1 MQFFSLTIIL
11 HIILG
16 CITRMVQGRTPT
28 HVNLVKFRKYPQIW
42 ILPNFSVIRGMF
54 VLLIF
59 YNSLV
64 LSFLFQ
70 REILIPYYL
79 WYMVMVAWVDPFTSC
94 RFYRAFQ
101 YMAVLVL
108 CSVAGSFEIVYFC
121 PNAIWCVYLLY
132 ISSWYNW
139 CLPI

>member
-1 MQFFSLTIIL
+1 MQFFSLTLIL

-16 CITRMVQGRTPT
+16 CVTRMLQGRTPA

-42 ILPNFSVIRGMF
+42 ILPNFSVFRGLF

-70 REILIPYYL
+70 REILVPYYL
-79 WYMVMVAWVDPFTSC
+79 WYMLMVAWVDPFTSC
-94 RFYRAFQ
+94 QFYRAFQ
-101 YMAVLVL
+101 YMVLLVL
-108 CSVAGSFEIVYFC
+108 CSIAGTFEIIYFI
-121 PNAIWCVYLLY
+121 PNAFWCVYLLY